1 MIIFMKCYKGFN
13 RTLSINLLWFKD
25 RFWALVNHLFQKS
38 PGSGTPPQFPSTPIK
53 SSSKANST
61 TSLGPSASEQPHQSE
76 TSNEITA
83 SKTPSDIETA
93 PSDIAMTSDKREAT
107 PDLISVSPVKERSP
121 ENFENEN
128 GEEKKDEEKE
138 SENEKEEITVQ
149 V

>member
-1 MIIFMKCYKGFN
+1 
-13 RTLSINLLWFKD
+13 
-25 RFWALVNHLFQKS
+25 
-38 PGSGTPPQFPSTPIK
+38 
-53 SSSKANST
+53 
-61 TSLGPSASEQPHQSE
+61 
-76 TSNEITA
+76 
-83 SKTPSDIETA
+83 
-93 PSDIAMTSDKREAT
+93 MTSDKREAT